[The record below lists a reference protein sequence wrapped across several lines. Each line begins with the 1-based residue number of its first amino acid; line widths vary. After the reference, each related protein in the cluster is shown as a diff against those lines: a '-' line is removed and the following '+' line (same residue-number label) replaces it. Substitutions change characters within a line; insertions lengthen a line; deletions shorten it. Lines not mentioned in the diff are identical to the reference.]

1 MNSEQ
6 QQQPQERPSKK
17 QRELL
22 SFIDT
27 FIAGHGYGP
36 SYREIM
42 RGLGYKS
49 VATVAAHVD
58 NLIVKGLLKKRD
70 RSARS
75 LEVVGTSKDFVSG
88 KVKPAE
94 EKWLVELVG
103 KKFESVEAQVAPPTA
118 DVDALYVL
126 TGSLKVLGFE
136 SAANS
141 FAERLAALRKKL

>member
-1 MNSEQ
+1 MDIQN
-6 QQQPQERPSKK
+6 RPTKK

-22 SFIDT
+22 SFIDN
-27 FIAGHGYGP
+27 FISGHGYGP

-49 VATVAAHVD
+49 VATVAAHID
-58 NLIVKGLLKKRD
+58 NLIAKGLLVKKD
-70 RSARS
+70 NSARS
-75 LEVVGTSKDFVSG
+75 LEVVGSSKDFTSN

-94 EKWLVELVG
+94 EKWLVNLIG
-103 KKFESVEAQVAPPTA
+103 KKFESVEADQKPSAA
-118 DVDALYVL
+118 SVDELYVL

-141 FAERLAALRKKL
+141 FSDRIAAIKKKLG